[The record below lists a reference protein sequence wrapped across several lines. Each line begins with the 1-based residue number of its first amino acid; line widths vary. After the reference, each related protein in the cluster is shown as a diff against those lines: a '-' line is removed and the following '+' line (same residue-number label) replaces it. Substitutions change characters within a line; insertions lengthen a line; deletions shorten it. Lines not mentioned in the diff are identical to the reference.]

1 MAAGLAD
8 EDSRIEWH
16 VTPSAR
22 DPVPAP
28 ALTCLSVDEV
38 DVRRRRYGQ
47 NVLPRVAR
55 VPLWRR
61 LFLQLFHFFAVMLW
75 IAGGL
80 AILAGMPQLGLAIFV
95 VIVLNGRLSRNSS
108 IGVPLSTSLDRAKAG
123 AGMHVEVAARLIPTF
138 DYFERSK
145 RWAKADCV
153 HTVSKLRLRVPA
165 TNGIPAE
172 WVVESDLLRRIQR
185 AAVTAMNASSLL
197 IPLDERALLIEAGW
211 PQEQAS

>member
-1 MAAGLAD
+1 MAINFTPKTGQVLECDFGQFGESGTWPLA
-8 EDSRIEWH
+8 R
-16 VTPSAR
+16 P
-22 DPVPAP
+22 
-28 ALTCLSVDEV
+28 
-38 DVRRRRYGQ
+38 DV
-47 NVLPRVAR
+47 N
-55 VPLWRR
+55 RR
-61 LFLQLFHFFAVMLW
+61 LPPEMVKNRL
-75 IAGGL
+75 
-80 AILAGMPQLGLAIFV
+80 
-95 VIVLNGRLSRNSS
+95 VIVLNGRLSRQSC
-108 IGVPLSTSLDRAKAG
+108 IVVPLSTSLDRAKAG